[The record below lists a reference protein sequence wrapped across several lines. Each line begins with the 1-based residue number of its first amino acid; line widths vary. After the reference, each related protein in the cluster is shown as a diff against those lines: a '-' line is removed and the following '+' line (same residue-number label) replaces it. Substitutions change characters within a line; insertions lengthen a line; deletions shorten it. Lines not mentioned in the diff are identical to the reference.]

1 MDALLPPDLGMLAAA
16 ILLALSF
23 VTSLI
28 SAAFGIG
35 GGVVMIAVLGS
46 LLPPLA
52 LIPIH
57 AVVQAGSCVGRAAL
71 MFRSIHWVVVPPFV
85 IGALVGASIG
95 GLTVV
100 NLSPGVVQLSV
111 GLFIIWS
118 IFFKP
123 PSVLRRSAGLIGVVS
138 TFLTMFFGAT
148 GPFVISYIKGL
159 GLDRMYQVGTHAALM
174 SFQHVAKTLVFAVLG
189 FAFGP
194 WIWLIAGLILTGLLG
209 TIVGQQVLNRTTDAR
224 FAKVLNVIL
233 FVLAARLIYA
243 GATSLWT
250 V

>member
-1 MDALLPPDLGMLAAA
+1 MTAFLPPDLGTTVAVF
-16 ILLALSF
+16 LLVISF

-35 GGVVMIAVLGS
+35 GGVVMIAILGS
-46 LLPPLA
+46 LLPPVA

-57 AVVQAGSCVGRAAL
+57 AVLQAGSCIGRAMV
-71 MFRSIHWVVVPPFV
+71 MFRGIHWTVVPAFG
-85 IGALVGASIG
+85 IGAAVGASVG
-95 GLTVV
+95 GLTVL
-100 NLSPGVVQLSV
+100 NLSPGVVQLCV
-111 GLFIIWS
+111 GLFIMWS

-123 PSVLRRSAGLIGVVS
+123 PAVLRRSAWLIGGIS

-148 GPFVISYIKGL
+148 GPFVIAYIKGL
-159 GLDRMYQVGTHAALM
+159 GLDRMSQVGTHATLM
-174 SFQHVAKTLVFAVLG
+174 SFQHVLKTLVFGVLG

-224 FAKVLNVIL
+224 FAKVLNAIL
-233 FVLAARLIYA
+233 FVLALRLIYA
-243 GATSLWT
+243 GLSKIWTS
-250 V
+250 